1 MDRRS
6 LLRAAL
12 AAPLAASVA
21 VPFALSSVAPAKAQ
35 TPARPPLRTDWRV
48 EGSEG
53 QDAIAFWGPLS
64 GRELYTRYYADDLA
78 AFAPRLP
85 EAVRATVPALW
96 QAAETDGVGLL
107 SPNLALLLSH
117 AERDATLDDVI
128 AALAD
133 PEASMG
139 AAYRAGSY
147 WNESDWAWFVGRAP
161 EIRAVFQAMKTAGF
175 AEFRRERAGAALEAG
190 LQRLRASLP
199 AFDVIR
205 VEEKLTGRTFDPRID
220 ITLLHFSKPH
230 GIKVRGQRFLQS
242 HEYDVANTVR
252 IAAHELLHPP
262 VPMEGPAATAALEVL
277 GRDPLISRIATDY
290 DPRWGYTTLEGLLN
304 EDLCQAL
311 DQMVSEALGVARNPA
326 DRWRA
331 SDDGIHVLAA
341 GLYGLLRQ
349 DRWSR
354 EGGSIEAWL
363 LAAAQGGKLAPEAL
377 HPVAAR
383 VLERPVDRLWPLGP
397 DS

>member
-6 LLRAAL
+6 LLSAAL
-12 AAPLAASVA
+12 AAPLAASLA
-21 VPFALSSVAPAKAQ
+21 VPLALSPAAPAKAQ

-64 GRELYTRYYADDLA
+64 ERELYTRYYADDLA

-85 EAVRATVPALW
+85 EEVRAAVPALW
-96 QAAETDGVGLL
+96 RAAETDGVGLL

-117 AERDATLDDVI
+117 AEHDATLDDVI
-128 AALAD
+128 AALVD

-147 WNESDWAWFVGRAP
+147 WNESDWVWFVGKAP
-161 EIRAVFQAMKTAGF
+161 EIRAVFQAMKAAGF
-175 AEFRRERAGAALEAG
+175 AAFRRERAGAALEAG

-262 VPMEGPAATAALEVL
+262 VPMDGPAATATLEVL
-277 GRDPLISRIATDY
+277 ARDPLIPRIVAEH
-290 DPRWGYTTLEGLLN
+290 DPRWGYTTLEGMLN
-304 EDLCQAL
+304 EDICQAL
-311 DQMVSEALGVARNPA
+311 DQMVSEAMGVARNPA
-326 DRWRA
+326 DRWRL
-331 SDDGIHVLAA
+331 SDDGMHVLAA

-363 LAAAQGGKLAPEAL
+363 LSAAEGGRLALAVL
-377 HPVAAR
+377 HPAAAR

>member
-6 LLRAAL
+6 LLSAAL
-12 AAPLAASVA
+12 AAPLA
-21 VPFALSSVAPAKAQ
+21 VAPTATLFAPAVARAQ
-35 TPARPPLRTDWRV
+35 AAASSGSRTEWRV
-48 EGSEG
+48 DGSEG

-64 GRELYTRYYADDLA
+64 GRELYTRYYAADVEL
-78 AFAPRLP
+78 FAPRLP
-85 EAVRATVPALW
+85 PDIREAVPALW
-96 QAAETDGVGLL
+96 QAAEGDGVGLL

-117 AERDATLDDVI
+117 AGRDRTLDDVI

-139 AAYRAGSY
+139 AAFRAGPY
-147 WNESDWAWFVGRAP
+147 WNEGDWGWFVGKAGR
-161 EIRAVFQAMKTAGF
+161 IRSVFEAMRVADFAG
-175 AEFRRERAGAALEAG
+175 FRRERAGAALEAG
-190 LQRLRASLP
+190 VRRLRDSLP

-205 VEEKLTGRTFDPRID
+205 VEEKLTGRTFDPAIE
-220 ITLLHFSKPH
+220 ITALHFSKPH

-262 VPMEGPAATAALEVL
+262 VPMDGPAATAALEVL
-277 GRDPLISRIATDY
+277 ARDPLIPLIVSEH
-290 DPRWGYTTLEGLLN
+290 DPRWGYTTLEGMLN

-311 DQMVSEALGVARNPA
+311 DQMVSEAMGVARNPA
-326 DRWRA
+326 DRWRL
-331 SDDGIHVLAA
+331 SDDGMHVLAA

-354 EGGSIEAWL
+354 SGGSIEPWL
-363 LAAAQGGKLAPEAL
+363 LAAAEGGRLSPAVL
-377 HPVAAR
+377 HPAAAR
-383 VLERPVDRLWPLGP
+383 VLERPVDRLWPLTD